1 MLYKYQENTG
11 QSFHEHINTILN
23 KIQQLAVQGQ
33 EQQNGDTLKSSFMLT
48 EVMFSIGIDQ
58 VQSKIIEVCIT
69 KLYQVIDQQ
78 MVALTA
84 DILALDNQLKQ
95 DQLCFTREN
104 PIVGNIMYKI
114 DIIQAFIRMIF
125 RVFEK
130 VTTKTSFL
138 DAYYQFVSSP
148 HLASIFIRVFGIGIQ
163 IPNSPNNNSVIN
175 ITGLQILDNVIN

>member
-69 KLYQVIDQQ
+69 KLY
-78 MVALTA
+78 
-84 DILALDNQLKQ
+84 
-95 DQLCFTREN
+95 
-104 PIVGNIMYKI
+104 
-114 DIIQAFIRMIF
+114 
-125 RVFEK
+125 
-130 VTTKTSFL
+130 
-138 DAYYQFVSSP
+138 
-148 HLASIFIRVFGIGIQ
+148 
-163 IPNSPNNNSVIN
+163 
-175 ITGLQILDNVIN
+175 